1 MRLCS
6 LTYTYDSDF
15 DQEIKRWDEACRPY
29 FPSTLTTPAA
39 ATLTQTHDEQACQTA
54 MFHCKKLDLT
64 ESSCSSAYTQATD
77 LFSCRCASDVLTLAL
92 ECERGAAAC
101 SRATSGPSSLWSA
114 QYCAVTLT
122 GTMPPAT
129 GSSGMPRTTDVSFQD
144 HPPPPNSLEDCG

>member
-64 ESSCSSAYTQATD
+64 ASSCSSAYKQAAD
-77 LFSCRCASDVLTLAL
+77 LSSCRCQSDVLTLAS
-92 ECERGAAAC
+92 ECDKGAAAC
-101 SRATSGPSSLWSA
+101 SGTMADPGRPWSA
-114 QYCAVTLT
+114 QYCAMTLT

-129 GSSGMPRTTDVSFQD
+129 GSSGMPRTTDVSFRT
-144 HPPPPNSLEDCG
+144 PPDTLEDCR